1 MSDASEMLAAALEQ
15 MDGIIAGSKAMEFGG
30 GFFDCQSP
38 VSPFG
43 GVGSV
48 EAIGGLRVLQLAD
61 ELRISLELSG
71 SAEERETLRER
82 LPEATHEAL
91 VSWLRNGLSNGHFQY
106 GGESQQDQL
115 NHLEGEK
122 ESLILQVSVLNDQVE
137 AQEEK
142 IRDLEGTLEEQQGKV
157 VKTEGLLQQEMLN
170 RTTLESQRLEMMT
183 EFSNLKMKLA
193 ELEKGGRCTQDN
205 DDERLLDELA
215 ETRCRATTLETEKSH
230 LENKI
235 KNTKSLTAKLASAKL
250 KVSRIQ
256 CEKQCWE
263 RACIQ
268 TKAEAIEMQEK
279 LVQREME
286 IERLKDELVN
296 NMSDQAET
304 VEREEVMKRKLREKY
319 QEILQLK
326 EAMESL
332 MAENEDKDR
341 KIEELRQ
348 SLTRYRKVQ
357 EMVILA
363 QGRGATEK
371 SLMSAS
377 DNSSPDQLLSIFVP
391 EGMSMQNQESPV
403 MIPECSLDREHCTLE
418 MELQGESLM
427 INQVHVEEQPEH
439 RCEDVRWKPS
449 RTDVW
454 QQQQSL
460 IVHDEKD
467 AMPQDN
473 AIQEEARISPTFGKT
488 QFDNHT
494 TEEFGLGAGKSRA
507 SFGRGFFKV
516 KASKRTASAPNL
528 EMDGSSPSPSPTEQ
542 SPSPLSSPGAAF
554 QEGTISPQTK
564 KKARGIR
571 KIFGILKRS
580 HSTNLNPGD
589 EPQELSRGGMRS
601 TSGPRLGWSRD
612 LQGASGE
619 LDAPFA
625 KWSTE
630 QVCSWLHEQGLGL
643 YTPMARQ
650 WVSSGQTLLHAT
662 AHDLDKELG
671 IKNALHKKKLQ
682 LALQAMGSEEEDGKG
697 NLDHNWVTRW
707 LDDVGLS
714 QYKDQFNEA
723 RIDGRMLHYIT
734 VDDLL
739 SLKVTS
745 TLHHLSFK
753 RAIQVL
759 RMNSFHPNC
768 LRRRPSDEVVVT
780 PSEVTQ
786 WTNHRVMEW
795 LRSADLAEYAPNL
808 RGSGVHGGLMV
819 LEPRFSIESMA
830 LLLNITPSKT
840 LLRRH
845 LATHFALLV
854 GPHAQRQK
862 LEVLE
867 SPGYIQ
873 LTPSTKIKPK
883 KLPLGISGFGSL
895 RRRRQEEPDDY
906 VCPMELGQPGGLA
919 AQPGFGGP
927 GPRRVATTAQGY
939 GQEDDLDRLEQMEDS
954 EGTVRQIGAF
964 SEGINNL
971 TNMLSEDGS
980 EFGDSASK
988 SPRLAIGD
996 D

>member
-43 GVGSV
+43 GVGSI
-48 EAIGGLRVLQLAD
+48 EAVGGLRVLQLAD

-82 LPEATHEAL
+82 LPEVTHEAL
-91 VSWLRNGLSNGHFQY
+91 VSWLRNGL
-106 GGESQQDQL
+106 
-115 NHLEGEK
+115 
-122 ESLILQVSVLNDQVE
+122 VSVLNDQVE

-157 VKTEGLLQQEMLN
+157 VKTEGLLQQEMLK
-170 RTTLESQRLEMMT
+170 RTTLESQRLELMT
-183 EFSNLKMKLA
+183 EFSNLKIKLA
-193 ELEKGGRCTQDN
+193 ELEKGGRCTQGN
-205 DDERLLDELA
+205 DDERLLEELA
-215 ETRCRATTLETEKSH
+215 ETRCRVMTLETEKSH

-235 KNTKSLTAKLASAKL
+235 KN
-250 KVSRIQ
+250 
-256 CEKQCWE
+256 
-263 RACIQ
+263 

-326 EAMESL
+326 ETIESL
-332 MAENEDKDR
+332 MAANEEKDI

-357 EMVILA
+357 EMVLLA

-371 SLMSAS
+371 SFMNAN
-377 DNSSPDQLLSIFVP
+377 DNSSPDQLLSIFGP
-391 EGMSMQNQESPV
+391 DGMSMNQESPV
-403 MIPECSLDREHCTLE
+403 MIQEYSADREHCTLE
-418 MELQGESLM
+418 MELPGESLM
-427 INQVHVEEQPEH
+427 ISQVHNEEQPEH
-439 RCEDVRWKPS
+439 

-460 IVHDEKD
+460 ISQDEKD
-467 AMPQDN
+467 ALPQDN
-473 AIQEEARISPTFGKT
+473 TIQEEARISPTFGKS
-488 QFDNHT
+488 QIDNHT
-494 TEEFGLGAGKSRA
+494 TEDFGLRAGKSRA

-516 KASKRTASAPNL
+516 KASKRTASTPNL

-542 SPSPLSSPGAAF
+542 GPSPLSSTGSAL
-554 QEGTISPQTK
+554 QEGTLSPQTK
-564 KKARGIR
+564 KKARGIK

-682 LALQAMGSEEEDGKG
+682 LALQAMGSEEDDGKG
-697 NLDHNWVTRW
+697 NLDHHWVTRW

-734 VDDLL
+734 ADDLL

-745 TLHHLSFK
+745 ALHHLSFK

-768 LRRRPSDEVVVT
+768 LRRRPSDEVAVT

-830 LLLNITPSKT
+830 LLLNIPPSKT

-867 SPGYIQ
+867 SLGYIP

-883 KLPLGISGFGSL
+883 KLQLGISGFGSL
-895 RRRRQEEPDDY
+895 RRRRQEEADDY

-971 TNMLSEDGS
+971 TSMLSEDDS
-980 EFGDSASK
+980 EFGDSTSK